1 MNQNKDYEF
10 VSAAMDDDSLSDE
23 MLDKLLSDDEAR
35 QKWREFH
42 IIRDCMQ
49 RAQPSLE
56 TDAQFI
62 KEECSAAIKQL
73 AAAKQQ
79 TQAQTTVQITGSQ
92 ERRRAANC
100 MFGGFA
106 VAASVLAVAVGVWQF
121 FPSKNEEGSG
131 MVTEQV
137 APKPEQ
143 ADIVSVG
150 GNVKQSNTDAVANAE
165 AQGAVVPN
173 AARSNQTEA
182 VESKAVRVE
191 KIQQEHTASE
201 VK

>member
-10 VSAAMDDDSLSDE
+10 VSAAMDDDNLSEE
-23 MLDKLLSDDEAR
+23 MLDKLLSDDEAQ
-35 QKWREFH
+35 QKWREYH

-49 RAQPSLE
+49 RAQSSMGK
-56 TDAQFI
+56 DIQFI
-62 KEECSAAIKQL
+62 KEESFEVAEKPS

-79 TQAQTTVQITGSQ
+79 GTQSQTANSQ
-92 ERRRAANC
+92 QQRKAANC

-121 FPSKNEEGSG
+121 FPSGNQGDSE
-131 MVTEQV
+131 MVAEQV
-137 APKPEQ
+137 APSGNDQ
-143 ADIVSVG
+143 SGIVSVG
-150 GNVKQSNTDAVANAE
+150 GKAKQVSTDAVANAE

-173 AARSNQTEA
+173 AARANQAEA

-191 KIQQEHTASE
+191 KVQQESMASE
-201 VK
+201 AK